1 MIARVARNWACGSSS
16 SPGMDPASSAAVAPQ
31 RRCQRRYSGAVRKT
45 GTSCATSPTSAS
57 SWRVDALSRRPFRSH
72 PLNNSR
78 TGRRSHRRPGRTVRD
93 RANGPRRAPP
103 FDLRRPRVGGAALMP
118 TGLGAIAVLDAEQGH
133 PDANIRSFADPHWS
147 ATTTV
152 APGRL
157 RRLLPGT
164 TTGRLVAV
172 ALMVMC
178 IALVG
183 AVTASVAVA
192 RGQRRATG
200 DREYEVVAPSALADR
215 AGEAQGRFGSE
226 SWGFPGGRLR
236 IHSKKTGLTRHFELA
251 RGLEPLTCCLQDSC
265 ATDCATPAMPG
276 KPTQSRS

>member
-1 MIARVARNWACGSSS
+1 M
-16 SPGMDPASSAAVAPQ
+16 
-31 RRCQRRYSGAVRKT
+31 
-45 GTSCATSPTSAS
+45 
-57 SWRVDALSRRPFRSH
+57 ALSRRPFRSH
-72 PLNNSR
+72 PFNNSR

-103 FDLRRPRVGGAALMP
+103 FDLRLPGVGGAALMP

-133 PDANIRSFADPHWS
+133 PDANIRSFADPLWS

-200 DREYEVVAPSALADR
+200 DREDEVVAPSALADR
-215 AGEAQGRFGSE
+215 QASISRGCIASPSRAGRSSKGARRPGRTSARSPGSPQPACGPSEAALSVLLAL
-226 SWGFPGGRLR
+226 PDPD
-236 IHSKKTGLTRHFELA
+236 RHPDQLWA
-251 RGLEPLTCCLQDSC
+251 QPSRRGQQCDVCDRSAWHCCRAVRRS
-265 ATDCATPAMPG
+265 
-276 KPTQSRS
+276 SR